1 MDHQEL
7 GTENDGAGISNPMTA
22 LDSGMVFSSL
32 IYSIAEANL
41 FSNLFDDLFLVWP
54 LKLNVVVFSHDFAL
68 SVSSAQRQKKFLGI

>member
-1 MDHQEL
+1 
-7 GTENDGAGISNPMTA
+7 MTA

-41 FSNLFDDLFLVWP
+41 FSNLFDDFFLVWP

-68 SVSSAQRQKKFLGI
+68 SVSCRIS